1 MSNQS
6 NGGHMTRARYHKFSF
21 LLLVLILTL
30 DACSAESRSMKSLT
44 INCKYGYYIIV
55 HETDSD
61 GWIKGELYDA
71 DGAQVNM
78 PTCWMDYSNEDSDF
92 DDIIILWFAEDN
104 QLGYYDLK
112 YSYFQGPA
120 YDDISYRTRN
130 NQNYI
135 AVSVKNKWG
144 FVRRNNGQISVPIMY
159 DDYEDYENGFALV
172 CISDL
177 KGEPYSDRWML
188 INGDGVPVRF
198 DPLILPV
205 TVPNQKGLL
214 IVESMEQGYTVY
226 YMATTN
232 GSIMYNEPFLLFSEA
247 FQYYLDP

>member
-1 MSNQS
+1 
-6 NGGHMTRARYHKFSF
+6 MTRARYHKFSF

-135 AVSVKNKWG
+135 ACKQMFRKNNKH
-144 FVRRNNGQISVPIMY
+144 VMNTHQCTNRQANTK
-159 DDYEDYENGFALV
+159 AH
-172 CISDL
+172 
-177 KGEPYSDRWML
+177 DR
-188 INGDGVPVRF
+188 
-198 DPLILPV
+198 LILPV